1 MSTCTCNVVCSTH
14 LSSSLHWLAEIPTN
28 TMAMSA
34 AEPSAA
40 LPKCGDMGV
49 GHGNLE
55 RLHQLVCII
64 SYMVSVLSEGQGK
77 GGG

>member
-1 MSTCTCNVVCSTH
+1 
-14 LSSSLHWLAEIPTN
+14 
-28 TMAMSA
+28 MAMSA

-77 GGG
+77 GGGLEESDPPHLCFRHTR

>member
-1 MSTCTCNVVCSTH
+1 
-14 LSSSLHWLAEIPTN
+14 
-28 TMAMSA
+28 MAMSA